1 MGPNGTKNRGEH
13 DSMTFKTWV
22 INLFE
27 DERQRTSIKPV
38 IALLGSLVLCVVMI
52 VNSLYPEFVPASYLV
67 DAVMII
73 TAIGMGADSLDKFSL
88 RRGHIPYNN
97 YNDYN
102 DYGVGGGGPYS
113 YPDSETNLTDDKI
126 GPSSNELL

>member
-1 MGPNGTKNRGEH
+1 MGPNGTRNRGEH

-38 IALLGSLVLCVVMI
+38 IALLGSLILCGTMI
-52 VNSLYPEFVPASYLV
+52 VNSLHPSFVPASYLV

-88 RRGHIPYNN
+88 RGRNTGISSS
-97 YNDYN
+97 NDYN
-102 DYGVGGGGPYS
+102 DDSGQYS
-113 YPDSETNLTDDKI
+113 NPNSSPDNKI
-126 GPSSNELL
+126 GQSSTELL